1 MRLALYRKGVRRVSG
16 LWMPME
22 LSWPMVLIVAVGVFL
37 ASFMDGIAGGG
48 GIISVP
54 TYFLA
59 GLPSHLALGTNKLS
73 SCIGTAVSAGRFV
86 KGGYV
91 NWKLGLPSIAL
102 ALFGAALGTRLQ
114 LMVDERAL
122 QILLLAVLPV
132 VAFVVLRQRSLPE
145 TPGEIAPGKQA
156 AIVLLASLV
165 VGAYDGFYG
174 PGTGTFLI
182 LIFCTLG
189 KLDVRTA
196 SGNVKLVNLASNL
209 GALGTSL
216 LNGKVFLALGLI
228 GAVFSVA
235 GHWLG
240 SGLAIK
246 DGSKIVKPAIAVVLV
261 LLAVKVITDLI

>member
-1 MRLALYRKGVRRVSG
+1 MQAMWL
-16 LWMPME
+16 PMD
-22 LSWPMVLIVAVGVFL
+22 LSASMALIVVVGVFL
-37 ASFMDGIAGGG
+37 ASFMDGVAGGG

-114 LMVDERAL
+114 LMVNERAL

-132 VAFVVLRQRSLPE
+132 VAFVVLQQRSLPE

-156 AIVLLASLV
+156 AVVLSASLV

-196 SGNVKLVNLASNL
+196 SGNVKLVNLSSNI
-209 GALGTSL
+209 GALTTSL
-216 LNGKVFLALGLI
+216 LHGKVFLALGLI
-228 GAVFSVA
+228 GAVASVA

-246 DGSKIVKPAIAVVLV
+246 DGSKIVKPAIVVVLL
-261 LLAVKVITDLI
+261 LLAIKVIADLL

>member
-1 MRLALYRKGVRRVSG
+1 MQAMWL
-16 LWMPME
+16 PMD
-22 LSWPMVLIVAVGVFL
+22 LSASMVLIVVVGVFL
-37 ASFMDGIAGGG
+37 ASFMDGVAGGG

-156 AIVLLASLV
+156 AVVLSASLV

-196 SGNVKLVNLASNL
+196 SGNVKLVNLSSNI
-209 GALGTSL
+209 GALTTSL
-216 LNGKVFLALGLI
+216 LHGKVFLALGLI
-228 GAVFSVA
+228 GAVASVA

-246 DGSKIVKPAIAVVLV
+246 DGSKIVKPAIVVVLL
-261 LLAVKVITDLI
+261 LLAIKVIADLL

>member
-1 MRLALYRKGVRRVSG
+1 MQAMWL
-16 LWMPME
+16 PMD
-22 LSWPMVLIVAVGVFL
+22 LSASMVLIVVVGVFL
-37 ASFMDGIAGGG
+37 ASFMDGVAGGG

-114 LMVDERAL
+114 LMVDERVL

-156 AIVLLASLV
+156 AVVLSASLV

-196 SGNVKLVNLASNL
+196 SGNVKLVNLSSNI
-209 GALGTSL
+209 GALCTSL
-216 LNGKVFLALGLI
+216 LHGKVFLALGLI
-228 GAVFSVA
+228 GAVASVA

-246 DGSKIVKPAIAVVLV
+246 DGSKIVKPTILVVLV
-261 LLAVKVITDLI
+261 LLTVKVVSELL

>member
-1 MRLALYRKGVRRVSG
+1 M
-16 LWMPME
+16 WMPME
-22 LSWPMVLIVAVGVFL
+22 LTLPMVLIVAVGVFL

-59 GLPSHLALGTNKLS
+59 GLPAHLALGTNKLS
-73 SCIGTAVSAGRFV
+73 SCIGTAVSTGRFIRS
-86 KGGYV
+86 GYV
-91 NWKLGLPSIAL
+91 NWKLGVPSIVL
-102 ALFGAALGTRLQ
+102 ALVGAALGTRLQ
-114 LMVDERAL
+114 LMVSERAL

-132 VAFVVLRQRSLPE
+132 VAVVVLRQRKLPE
-145 TPGEIAPGKQA
+145 EPGDIASA
-156 AIVLLASLV
+156 AFI

-196 SGNVKLVNLASNL
+196 SGNVKLVNLSSNI
-209 GALGTSL
+209 GALATSL
-216 LNGKVFLALGLI
+216 LHGKVFLALGLI
-228 GAVFSVA
+228 GAVASVA

-246 DGSKIVKPAIAVVLV
+246 DGSRIVRPAILVVLV
-261 LLAVKVITDLI
+261 LLAIKVLTDML

>member
-1 MRLALYRKGVRRVSG
+1 MRAMWL
-16 LWMPME
+16 PMD
-22 LSWPMVLIVAVGVFL
+22 LSLPMVLIVVVGVFL
-37 ASFMDGIAGGG
+37 ASFMDGVAGGG

-73 SCIGTAVSAGRFV
+73 SCIGTAVSTGRFIR
-86 KGGYV
+86 GGYV
-91 NWKLGLPSIAL
+91 NWKLGVPSIAL
-102 ALFGAALGTRLQ
+102 ALFGASLGTRLQ
-114 LMVDERAL
+114 LMVDERVL

-132 VAFVVLRQRSLPE
+132 VALVVLQQRTLPE
-145 TPGEIAPGKQA
+145 EAGDIAPGRQA
-156 AIVLLASLV
+156 AIVLSASLI

-189 KLDVRTA
+189 KLDLRTA
-196 SGNVKLVNLASNL
+196 SGNVKLVNLSSNL
-209 GALGTSL
+209 GALATSL

-228 GAVFSVA
+228 GAVASVA

-246 DGSKIVKPAIAVVLV
+246 DGSKIVKPAILVVLI
-261 LLAVKVITDLI
+261 LLAVKVIADLL

>member
-1 MRLALYRKGVRRVSG
+1 MRAMWL
-16 LWMPME
+16 PME
-22 LSWPMVLIVAVGVFL
+22 LSLPMVLIVAAGVFL
-37 ASFMDGIAGGG
+37 ASFMDGVAGGG

-73 SCIGTAVSAGRFV
+73 SCIGTAVSTGRFIR
-86 KGGYV
+86 GGYV
-91 NWKLGLPSIAL
+91 NWKLGVPSIAL

-132 VAFVVLRQRSLPE
+132 VALVVLRQPSLPE
-145 TPGEIAPGKQA
+145 QAGEIAPGKQA
-156 AIVLLASLV
+156 AIVLSAALI

-182 LIFCTLG
+182 LIFCTMG
-189 KLDVRTA
+189 KLDLRTA
-196 SGNVKLVNLASNL
+196 SGNVKLVNLSSNI
-209 GALGTSL
+209 GALSTSL
-216 LNGKVFLALGLI
+216 LHGKVFLALGLI
-228 GAVFSVA
+228 GAVASVA

-240 SGLAIK
+240 SGLAFR
-246 DGSKIVKPAIAVVLV
+246 DGSRIVKPAIVVVLI
-261 LLAVKVITDLI
+261 LLAIKVIADLF